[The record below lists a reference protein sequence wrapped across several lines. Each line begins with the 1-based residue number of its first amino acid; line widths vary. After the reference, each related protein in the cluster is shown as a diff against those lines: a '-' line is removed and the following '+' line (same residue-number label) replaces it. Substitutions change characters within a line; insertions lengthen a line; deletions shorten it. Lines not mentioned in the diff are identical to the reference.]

1 MSLGRVVKLCGRPVI
16 PRATHRLVNDAAPQ
30 SRGSKDSALQLY
42 VIRRRSAFADVPDL
56 ENGAARS
63 AKVGNE
69 EMPDRVRWIRSY
81 VVEEPD
87 GRVGTVCIYQAADV
101 ASIREHARRAQI
113 AADEIFPVLN
123 TVVVRQDP
131 A

>member
-1 MSLGRVVKLCGRPVI
+1 MQLC
-16 PRATHRLVNDAAPQ
+16 
-30 SRGSKDSALQLY
+30 
-42 VIRRRSAFADVPDL
+42 VIRRRSAFADVADL
-56 ENGAARS
+56 ESGAARS

-81 VVEEPD
+81 IVEEPD
-87 GRVGTVCIYQAADV
+87 GRIGTVCIYQATDV
-101 ASIREHARRAQI
+101 ASIREHAQRAQI
-113 AADEIFPVLN
+113 AADEIVPVLN

>member
-1 MSLGRVVKLCGRPVI
+1 M
-16 PRATHRLVNDAAPQ
+16 
-30 SRGSKDSALQLY
+30 QLY

-56 ENGAARS
+56 EKAAARS

-69 EMPDRVRWIRSY
+69 NMPDRVRWIRSY

-87 GRVGTVCIYQAADV
+87 GRLGTDCIYEANDL
-101 ASIREHARRAQI
+101 ASIREHARLAGL
-113 AADEIFPVLN
+113 AADEIAPVLN
-123 TVVVRQDP
+123 TVVVRPDP